1 MKGGCLFPVC
11 STSWQLL
18 LFTRAITSTGAVTAG
33 STWRRKTLSLSPKSK
48 TRCGSFENAE
58 RRVLS
63 SVHANANALHLEK
76 HNTVCLTA
84 MSARIAQNSL
94 LYLSSSNQSNE
105 ARRNLAAFACRRVA
119 SWTSLTSA
127 AHQKSRGEAWAWVHP
142 LVARRRSWK
151 YKDTMWRP
159 CRNQLTTQAQGLAV
173 PKSMQTGNG
182 SKSVFFLLLLFS
194 VVKGF
199 WTDWVPQSPPCTL
212 YIRSLSL

>member
-1 MKGGCLFPVC
+1 MKKKKKHWKRRNEGGLSVPSMLNFLAASAVHKSNHFHWC
-11 STSWQLL
+11 SDGWLNLTEE
-18 LFTRAITSTGAVTAG
+18 
-33 STWRRKTLSLSPKSK
+33 SPKSK

-105 ARRNLAAFACRRVA
+105 ARRNLAAFACRRVV

-127 AHQKSRGEAWAWVHP
+127 AHQKSRGEAWA
-142 LVARRRSWK
+142 
-151 YKDTMWRP
+151 
-159 CRNQLTTQAQGLAV
+159 
-173 PKSMQTGNG
+173 
-182 SKSVFFLLLLFS
+182 
-194 VVKGF
+194 
-199 WTDWVPQSPPCTL
+199 
-212 YIRSLSL
+212 